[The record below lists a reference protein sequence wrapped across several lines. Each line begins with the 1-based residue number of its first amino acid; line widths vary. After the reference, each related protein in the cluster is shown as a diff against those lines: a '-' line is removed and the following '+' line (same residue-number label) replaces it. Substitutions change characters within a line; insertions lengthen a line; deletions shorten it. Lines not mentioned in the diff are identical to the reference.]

1 MTGTEKNSEK
11 TEDVEEIPLDETETG
26 GEDKSNNSNEETK
39 LSKELQQ
46 ALEQEFKIMQYFDV
60 MYANPLIFVHSKKNR
75 TSLLKKINQFFET
88 RPKAKEYWSKPEND
102 LVKNLNLVLD
112 NADKFAREKGLASN
126 PQTKAFQYL
135 LIIFSAFIGS
145 TLLLYVYLPS
155 ISTYISWGG
164 ICVLCCISQTLT
176 NHFAKKLRAFQ
187 VAHASEFVERY
198 PKEMERIHDAAQYF
212 LEDIHQTMLASG
224 IDVSKYTLQL
234 FNSDYKNIQ
243 VLDTRR
249 VPNLSGFVYI
259 VRFLKEGEDQEE
271 FSAKTNSDVDFEIDS
286 DESEIEEND
295 NIDDLDLEEV
305 MMDDD
310 DDT

>member
-164 ICVLCCISQTLT
+164 ICVLC
-176 NHFAKKLRAFQ
+176 
-187 VAHASEFVERY
+187 
-198 PKEMERIHDAAQYF
+198 
-212 LEDIHQTMLASG
+212 
-224 IDVSKYTLQL
+224 
-234 FNSDYKNIQ
+234 
-243 VLDTRR
+243 
-249 VPNLSGFVYI
+249 
-259 VRFLKEGEDQEE
+259 
-271 FSAKTNSDVDFEIDS
+271 
-286 DESEIEEND
+286 
-295 NIDDLDLEEV
+295 
-305 MMDDD
+305 
-310 DDT
+310 